1 VNRLNPQTLELIE
14 LDKRAREF
22 LALEVRESQAGLV
35 STVAQSYADALFPP
49 DYDNGPPVPWI
60 RGILRNSVPAG
71 FVMCADPT
79 EQQKDPWLWRLL
91 VDKSHQGYGVGRF
104 AVEAALDRYREM
116 GCPKVLVCWAPK
128 DGNASPFYKKLG
140 FVETGEIL
148 DGEIVAEFTFG
159 GLDSTETA

>member
-1 VNRLNPQTLELIE
+1 MDSQTLELIE

-22 LALEVRESQAGLV
+22 LTLEVSESQFGLV
-35 STVAQSYADALFPP
+35 STVAESYADALFPP

-79 EQQKDPWLWRLL
+79 EQQIHPWLWRLL
-91 VDKSHQGYGVGRF
+91 VDKSHQGFGVGRF
-104 AVEAALDRYREM
+104 AVEAVLNRYREM
-116 GCPKVLVCWAPK
+116 GCQKVLVCWAPK
-128 DGNASPFYKKLG
+128 EGNASLFYKKLG

-148 DGEIVAEFTFG
+148 DGEIVAEFTF
-159 GLDSTETA
+159 

>member
-1 VNRLNPQTLELIE
+1 MDSQTLELIE

-22 LALEVRESQAGLV
+22 LTLEVSESQSGLV
-35 STVAQSYADALFPP
+35 STVAESYADALFPP

-79 EQQKDPWLWRLL
+79 EQQIHPWLWRLL
-91 VDKSHQGYGVGRF
+91 VDKSHQGFGVGRF
-104 AVEAALDRYREM
+104 AVEAVLDRYREM
-116 GCPKVLVCWAPK
+116 GCQKVLVCWAPK
-128 DGNASPFYKKLG
+128 EGNASLFYKKLG

-148 DGEIVAEFTFG
+148 DGEIVAEFTF
-159 GLDSTETA
+159 

>member
-1 VNRLNPQTLELIE
+1 MDSQTLELIE

-22 LALEVRESQAGLV
+22 LALEVSESQSGLV
-35 STVAQSYADALFPP
+35 STVAESYADALFPP

-79 EQQKDPWLWRLL
+79 EQQIHPWLWRLL
-91 VDKSHQGYGVGRF
+91 VDKSHQGFGVGRF
-104 AVEAALDRYREM
+104 AVEAVLNRYREM
-116 GCPKVLVCWAPK
+116 GCQKVLVCWAPK
-128 DGNASPFYKKLG
+128 EGNASLFYKKLG

-148 DGEIVAEFTFG
+148 DGEIVAEFTF
-159 GLDSTETA
+159 

>member
-1 VNRLNPQTLELIE
+1 MPANKLELIE

-22 LALEVRESQAGLV
+22 LALEVKKTQVGLV
-35 STVAQSYADALFPP
+35 STVAESYADALFPP

-91 VDKSHQGYGVGRF
+91 VDKSHQGFGVGRF
-104 AVEAALDRYREM
+104 AVETVLDRYREM
-116 GCPKVLVCWAPK
+116 GCAKVLVCWAPTE
-128 DGNASPFYKKLG
+128 GNASLFYKNLG
-140 FVETGEIL
+140 FSETGEIL
-148 DGEIVAEFTFG
+148 DGEIVAEFTF
-159 GLDSTETA
+159 